1 MGYELGIKVKEL
13 KPEFAPSWRN
23 RPEKDV
29 IKRSYYEVYRTCM
42 KGDDNAYQN
51 LKFSL
56 MAYIE
61 YLKEDWKWDMK
72 ERVESSLKEQ
82 EKSLEKKKK
91 KEETPE
97 PVKVKVNNDSFDDEE
112 DDDEKVDDLADI
124 EESMLKKELHETPK
138 LPIPYDIEVNDDE
151 VNDGD
156 EVTDEYNWREWINFC
171 GWEYSDRGQYGFE
184 TIDEIFDFE
193 FKCLYDYAVII
204 PTPDFF
210 DASEKFYD
218 KKSKILDSLDGIEE
232 LVWDVLNHQFVDDC
246 RNDNSGNV
254 QLSESY

>member
-1 MGYELGIKVKEL
+1 
-13 KPEFAPSWRN
+13 
-23 RPEKDV
+23 
-29 IKRSYYEVYRTCM
+29 
-42 KGDDNAYQN
+42 
-51 LKFSL
+51 
-56 MAYIE
+56 
-61 YLKEDWKWDMK
+61 MK

-124 EESMLKKELHETPK
+124 ETSMLKKALHETPN
-138 LPIPYDIEVNDDE
+138 LPVPNDIEVNDE
-151 VNDGD
+151 VEDDN
-156 EVTDEYNWREWINFC
+156 ECEYNWREWINFC
-171 GWEYSDRGQYGFE
+171 GWEYSDRGSFGFE
-184 TIDEIFDFE
+184 TIDEIFEFE

-218 KKSKILDSLDGIEE
+218 KKSKILDNLDGIEE
-232 LVWDVLNHQFVDDC
+232 LVSDVLNHQFVDDC
-246 RNDNSGNV
+246 RNDKSGNV
-254 QLSESY
+254 ELSESY